1 MLLHASLLA
10 TRAPWPVVGAALL
23 LAMALLAGAARSGA
37 AETVAEEI
45 GRAETRF
52 AAALGGD
59 WRDLEYLLADDFV
72 YNTAEGTTLGKGAL
86 IGYLRSASVQV
97 LRVELEQRRV
107 REYGRVAVSSGVAR
121 VVAQSGAVQRAIDS
135 RFLHVWSREG
145 DAWKLVARQVT
156 YMKPAPGAR
165 SEISVAMP
173 SRARIASGGKPPAQT
188 MTASLASSK

>member
-59 WRDLEYLLADDFV
+59 WRDLEDLLADDFV
-72 YNTAEGTTLGKGAL
+72 YNTAEVEDGKL
-86 IGYLRSASVQV
+86 KSVTGFLDKV
-97 LRVELEQRRV
+97 P
-107 REYGRVAVSSGVAR
+107 
-121 VVAQSGAVQRAIDS
+121 SGA
-135 RFLHVWSREG
+135 
-145 DAWKLVARQVT
+145 
-156 YMKPAPGAR
+156 
-165 SEISVAMP
+165 
-173 SRARIASGGKPPAQT
+173 
-188 MTASLASSK
+188 